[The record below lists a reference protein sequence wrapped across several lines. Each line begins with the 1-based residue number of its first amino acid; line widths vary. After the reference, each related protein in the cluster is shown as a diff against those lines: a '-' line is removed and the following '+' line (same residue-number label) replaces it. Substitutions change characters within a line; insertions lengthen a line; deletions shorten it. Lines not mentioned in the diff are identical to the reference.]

1 MKVSI
6 IGAGQVGSTTALMLA
21 EKELANEIVL
31 IDIVESV
38 KGKALDIMCSSPV
51 KPFSCSI
58 DGSCDYEKIKD
69 SDIVVITAGLPRM
82 PGMTREDL
90 LEKNKQIIKGVCEN
104 IVKYA
109 PNAVLIVVT
118 NPLDVMC
125 YLVLKKT
132 GFKKEKVI
140 GMAGVLDSARLRSF
154 IAYELNVSPK
164 DVQGLV
170 LGSHGDSMVPLP
182 EYTTVSGIPITS
194 LMDKEKINKLVERT
208 RNCGAEIVSYLKT
221 GSAYYSPGASIV
233 EMVEAI
239 VKDSK
244 RILPAAVYL
253 EGEYGY
259 KDIFLGVP
267 VKLGKNGVEE
277 IIEIKLSGEAKKAL
291 DNSANITKNNIER
304 LECP

>member
-1 MKVSI
+1 MKISI
-6 IGAGQVGSTTALMLA
+6 IGAGQVGATTALMLA
-21 EKELANEIVL
+21 EKELANDIVL
-31 IDIVESV
+31 IDILESV
-38 KGKALDIMCSSPV
+38 KGKALDMMCSSPV

-69 SDIVVITAGLPRM
+69 SDIIVITAGLPRM
-82 PGMTREDL
+82 PGMSREDL
-90 LEKNKQIIKGVCEN
+90 LEKNKQIIEGVCDN
-104 IVKYA
+104 ILKYA
-109 PNAVLIVVT
+109 PNSILIVVT

-140 GMAGVLDSARLRSF
+140 GMAGVLDSARLRNF
-154 IAYELNVSPK
+154 IAKELNVSPK
-164 DVQGLV
+164 DVHGLV

-182 EYTTVSGIPITS
+182 EYTTISGIPITL
-194 LMDKEKINKLVERT
+194 LMDKEKIDKLVERT
-208 RNCGAEIVSYLKT
+208 RNCGAEVVSYLKT
-221 GSAYYSPGASIV
+221 GSAYYSPAASII

-277 IIEIKLSGEAKKAL
+277 IIKIKLSDKAKKDL
-291 DNSANITKNNIER
+291 DKSAEITKKNIER
-304 LECP
+304 LK

>member
-1 MKVSI
+1 MKISI
-6 IGAGQVGSTTALMLA
+6 IGAGQVGATTALMLA
-21 EKELANEIVL
+21 EKELANDIVL
-31 IDIVESV
+31 IDILESV
-38 KGKALDIMCSSPV
+38 KGKALDMMCSSPV

-69 SDIVVITAGLPRM
+69 SDIIVITAGLPRM
-82 PGMTREDL
+82 PGMSREDL
-90 LEKNKQIIKGVCEN
+90 LEKNKQIIEGVCDN
-104 IVKYA
+104 ILKYA
-109 PNAVLIVVT
+109 PNAILIVVT

-140 GMAGVLDSARLRSF
+140 GMAGVLDSARLRNF
-154 IAYELNVSPK
+154 IAKELNVSPK
-164 DVQGLV
+164 DVHSLV

-182 EYTTVSGIPITS
+182 EYTTISGIPITL
-194 LMDKEKINKLVERT
+194 LMDEEKINKLVERA
-208 RNCGAEIVSYLKT
+208 RNCGAEVVSYLKT
-221 GSAYYSPGASIV
+221 GSAYYSPAASIV

-277 IIEIKLSGEAKKAL
+277 MIKIRLSDKAKKDL
-291 DNSANITKNNIER
+291 DKSAEITKKNIER
-304 LECP
+304 LK

>member
-1 MKVSI
+1 MKISV
-6 IGAGQVGSTTALMLA
+6 IGAGNVGATTALMLA
-21 EKELANEIVL
+21 EKELANDIVL

-38 KGKALDIMCSSPV
+38 KGKALDMMCSSPV
-51 KPFSCSI
+51 KPFSCSV
-58 DGSCDYEKIKD
+58 DGSCDYERIKD
-69 SDIVVITAGLPRM
+69 SDIIVITAGLART
-82 PGMTREDL
+82 PGMSREDL
-90 LEKNKQIIKGVCEN
+90 LEKNKQIIEGVCDN

-109 PNAVLIVVT
+109 PDAVLIVVT

-132 GFKKEKVI
+132 NFKKEKIV

-154 IAYELNVSPK
+154 IAAELNVSPR

-182 EYTTVSGIPITS
+182 EYTTVSGIPITM
-194 LMDKEKINKLVERT
+194 LMDKEKINKLIDRT
-208 RNCGAEIVSYLKT
+208 KNCGAEVVSYLKT
-221 GSAYYSPGASIV
+221 GSAYYSPAASIT

-244 RILPAAVYL
+244 RVLPAAAYL

-259 KDIFLGVP
+259 RDIFLGVP

-277 IIEIKLSGEAKKAL
+277 IMEIKLGNEAKKAL
-291 DNSANITKNNIER
+291 DNSAGITKNNIER
-304 LECP
+304 LK